1 MESEL
6 IVHWGRRC
14 CTASCSRIVHVRALL
29 PCPVRSKL
37 TSSGKR
43 ALQAARTWG
52 LRVAGFGAS
61 IPIPRG
67 ECAHPQSSDWETV
80 WGVGGAQHKHDAQSF
95 FPYLG

>member
-61 IPIPRG
+61 IPIPII
-67 ECAHPQSSDWETV
+67 QTV
-80 WGVGGAQHKHDAQSF
+80 LAWAGRLQKGAI
-95 FPYLG
+95 